1 MNDQN
6 KGKDEKVGGSGNSNI
21 SSLKDSKDSGVINRI
36 WKSGRGVDIET
47 ETKRKIEGGL

>member
-6 KGKDEKVGGSGNSNI
+6 KGKDEKVGGSGNNANI

-36 WKSGRGVDIET
+36 WKSGRGVDIG
-47 ETKRKIEGGL
+47 KQRQSGK